1 MRMVVLAR
9 VVHSRVMHWWWWLA
23 VVGALACGDD
33 DILESGGMDGATGP
47 QRDLDAMLTLDA
59 HQAEAGGDA
68 GNVCR
73 TRMEQLAVAEALQV
87 TGDVVYADPP
97 PVGGN
102 HNECWAKWGVHKD
115 ELADERWVHNLERG
129 GVVFL
134 YRCPDN
140 SCRDEVDTLQ
150 VFVGGRTQAL
160 VTPYAALPTR
170 FAVVAWG
177 VRLTTNC
184 FDMPAFQSFYDAH
197 VDRAP
202 ESLSDNPPR
211 SCK

>member
-1 MRMVVLAR
+1 
-9 VVHSRVMHWWWWLA
+9 
-23 VVGALACGDD
+23 
-33 DILESGGMDGATGP
+33 MDGATGP

-59 HQAEAGGDA
+59 QQAEAGGDA
-68 GNVCR
+68 GDVCQ
-73 TRMEQLAVAEALQV
+73 TRKQQLAVASALHV
-87 TGDVVYADPP
+87 TGDVVYPDLP

-102 HNECWAKWGVHKD
+102 HNECWAKWGVYDD
-115 ELADERWVHNLERG
+115 ELADERWVHNLEHG

-134 YRCPDN
+134 YRCPDS
-140 SCRDEVDTLQ
+140 SCRNEVDTLK

-160 VTPYAALPTR
+160 MTPYAALPTR

-202 ESLSDNPPR
+202 ESLPDNPPR